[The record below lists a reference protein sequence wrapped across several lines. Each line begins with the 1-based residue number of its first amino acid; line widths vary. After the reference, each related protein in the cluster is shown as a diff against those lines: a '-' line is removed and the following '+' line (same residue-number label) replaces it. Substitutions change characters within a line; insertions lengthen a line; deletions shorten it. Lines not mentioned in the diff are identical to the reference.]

1 MSGKVSE
8 DRWVPDDPLVPEDH
22 QGKTCSAVLEKVPG
36 DQLICDDRQGGVC
49 HTVSGRVPNDRW
61 LPDDPFVFDDT
72 LIRDNR

>member
-1 MSGKVSE
+1 MIRDDRYGGVCCIVSE
-8 DRWVPDDPLVPEDH
+8 KELDDPLVHD
-22 QGKTCSAVLEKVPG
+22 

-72 LIRDNR
+72 LIRDDR

>member
-1 MSGKVSE
+1 MLGKVLD
-8 DRWVPDDPLVPEDH
+8 DRWVPNDPLVHD
-22 QGKTCSAVLEKVPG
+22 

-72 LIRDNR
+72 LIRDDR